1 MVVLILARE
10 RARSEADDTLT
21 FLQDRFRPA
30 VFVELDA
37 SFQESDAMLVEELD
51 SSQECVS
58 FVVPEDDLA
67 DICRLLDFS
76 LVSDAIARAL
86 CHA

>member
-1 MVVLILARE
+1 VVVLILARE

-51 SSQECVS
+51 SS
-58 FVVPEDDLA
+58 
-67 DICRLLDFS
+67 
-76 LVSDAIARAL
+76 
-86 CHA
+86 